1 MSSSHLDTS
10 IPLLLQS
17 LGLLFLEK
25 QICKSCY
32 CNVNAAQILTWLEK
46 YGI

>member
-1 MSSSHLDTS
+1 MSSRHLDTS

-25 QICKSCY
+25 NEYAKA
-32 CNVNAAQILTWLEK
+32 VTAM
-46 YGI
+46 